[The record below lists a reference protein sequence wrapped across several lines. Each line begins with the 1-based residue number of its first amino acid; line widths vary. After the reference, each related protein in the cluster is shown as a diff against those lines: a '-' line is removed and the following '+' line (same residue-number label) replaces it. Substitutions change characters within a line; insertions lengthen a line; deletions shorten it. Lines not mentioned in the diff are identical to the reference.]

1 MTAPNLISP
10 TGIYGKTAFISPT
23 GVNEVSLLI
32 NSTNSNKVL
41 KTSSLVVANTNGIA
55 NIECTINYYDSDTSG
70 TAYPI
75 ISTVSIPADSTV
87 VVLGKDSPLWI
98 EENRRLTVIASS
110 GNSLDVFCSYEEI
123 S

>member
-1 MTAPNLISP
+1 MVAPNLISP
-10 TGIYGKTAFISPT
+10 TSIYGKTAFISPT
-23 GVNEVSLLI
+23 GINETTLLVNAA
-32 NSTNSNKVL
+32 NSNKVL
-41 KTSSLVVANTNGIA
+41 KTSSLVVANTHGSA
-55 NIECTINYYDSDTSG
+55 NIDCTINYYDSDTSG

-87 VVLGKDSPLWI
+87 VILGKDSPLWI

-110 GNSLDVFCSYEEI
+110 GNSIDVFCSYEEI

>member
-10 TGIYGKTAFISPT
+10 SSIYGKTVYVSPT
-23 GVNEVSLLI
+23 GVNEITLLS
-32 NSTNSNKVL
+32 NAASSNKTL
-41 KTSSLVVANTNGIA
+41 KTSSLVVANTNGTV
-55 NIECTINYYDSDTSG
+55 NIDCTIRYYDSATVGSG
-70 TAYPI
+70 YPI

-98 EENRRLTVIASS
+98 EEDRRLTVVAGS
-110 GNSLDVFCSYEEI
+110 GNSLSIFCSYEEI